1 MLQGNLIL
9 AVALA
14 YLGLLFAVAYY
25 GDRRADA
32 GRSIISTP
40 YVYALSLAVYCTAWT
55 FYGSVGR
62 AASTGLDFLTIYL
75 GPTILAP
82 LWWLIVRK
90 MIRISKQQRIT
101 SIADFV
107 ASRYGKSAVLGG
119 TVTVVAV
126 MGIVP
131 YIALQLKAISTSF
144 TVASTY
150 PNAAARLTAEG
161 GAVPLVADTALY
173 VALLLAL
180 FTVLFG
186 ARHLDAT
193 ERHEG
198 MVAAIALESLVKLV
212 AFLGVGLFVTFG
224 LYGGFGDLFSSAAE
238 RADLQAL
245 LTLEPSASVF
255 GEWVWLTLLSM
266 LAILFL
272 PRQFQVAVIE
282 NVNEQHLKK
291 GIWLFPLYLILIN
304 LFVLPIALAGMMYF
318 PDGGVEADMFV
329 LALPL
334 ESGQPVLAL
343 LVFIG
348 GLSAAT
354 AMVIV
359 ATTAL
364 ATMVCNDLVMPVLLR
379 TKALRLQER
388 TRLTGLLLGIRRS
401 SIVGVLLLSFAYA
414 RLVEGHYTLVSIG
427 LISFAAVAQFAP
439 AILGGL
445 YWKRGTHAG
454 ALWGLLAGFLVWGYT
469 LPLPSLAEAG
479 LLSPTF
485 VEMGPWGW
493 ALLRPHALFGL
504 EGLSPVAHGLFW
516 SLLVNA
522 GLYVGLSF
530 KTQPSAVEHSQAR
543 AFVDALPVSSRA
555 AVWRGQASVTELRQL
570 LQRFLGY
577 RAATQALERFAESQ
591 GINTAEPGWE
601 AAVPAN
607 AHLMHQAEQLL
618 TGAIG
623 SASAHVVVGSVVN
636 AEPLSLAEV
645 MEILDETQQM
655 IAHSRELERKKQA
668 LEEATQRL
676 QAANAQLHEL
686 DRLKDDFIS
695 TVTHELRTPLT
706 SIRAFSEIM
715 HDNPDLSAEQ
725 RQEFLEVIIKEE
737 ERLTRLINQV
747 LDLQKLEAE
756 PMTLQVEP
764 LSLRTIVNEAVQAM
778 SQQMENASVACTVQP
793 PGPGPGRVEGDR
805 DRLKQVLLNLLSNA
819 FKFCDD
825 TDGRIVVTLR
835 GRAKEVQVDVADNGP
850 GIDLEARASIF
861 ERFQQARSRGR
872 AGSSGSGLGL
882 TIAQRIILEHDGDI
896 WVNSP
901 PGEGATFSFT
911 VPRAHVPTPA
921 DDAAPL
927 GDGASATP
935 DPTVS
940 AGSTITSSDS

>member
-1 MLQGNLIL
+1 MLQGGLIL
-9 AVALA
+9 AVSLG

-32 GRSIISTP
+32 GRSIISNP

-62 AASTGLDFLTIYL
+62 AASTGLDFVTIYL

-101 SIADFV
+101 SIADFI

-119 TVTVVAV
+119 AVTVVAV
-126 MGIVP
+126 VGIVP

-150 PNAAARLTAEG
+150 PNTAALTSIGG

-212 AFLGVGLFVTFG
+212 AFLAVGLFVTFG
-224 LYGGFGDLFSSAAE
+224 LYQGFGDLFSSAAE
-238 RADLQAL
+238 HADLQDL
-245 LTLEPSASVF
+245 MTLEASATVF
-255 GEWVWLTLLSM
+255 GEWAWLTVLSM

-304 LFVLPIALAGMMYF
+304 VFVLPIALAGQMFF
-318 PDGGVEADMFV
+318 PGGAVDADMFV

-388 TRLTGLLLGIRRS
+388 TRLTGLLLAIRRS
-401 SIVGVLLLSFAYA
+401 SIVGVLLLSFAYV
-414 RLVEGHYTLVSIG
+414 RMVEGHYTLVSIG

-454 ALWGLLAGFLVWGYT
+454 ALGGLLAGFLVWGYT
-469 LPLPSLAEAG
+469 LSVPSLMEAG
-479 LLSPTF
+479 MLSPMF
-485 VEMGPWGW
+485 LDEGPWGG
-493 ALLRPHALFGL
+493 ALLRPQALFGL
-504 EGLSPVAHGLFW
+504 EGWSPVAHGLFW
-516 SLLVNA
+516 SLLINT

-530 KTQPSAVEHSQAR
+530 STQPTALAHSQAR
-543 AFVDALPVSSRA
+543 AFVDALPASSRT

-570 LQRFLGY
+570 LRRFLGH
-577 RAATQALERFAESQ
+577 RVATRALERFADSQ
-591 GINTAEPGWE
+591 GIDTTQPGWE
-601 AAVPAN
+601 ELVPAN
-607 AHLMHQAEQLL
+607 ARFTHHAEKLL

-636 AEPLSLAEV
+636 AEPLSLGEV

-655 IAHSRELERKKQA
+655 IAHSRELERKTHA
-668 LEEATQRL
+668 LEQATQRL
-676 QAANAQLHEL
+676 QAANAKLQEL

-715 HDNPDLSAEQ
+715 HDNPDLSTGQ
-725 RQEFLEVIIKEE
+725 RQEFLAIIIKEE

-756 PMTLQVEP
+756 PLTLKVEP
-764 LSLRTIVNEAVQAM
+764 IALRKLVAEAVQAM
-778 SQQMENASVACTVQP
+778 HQQMEAAGVSCTVQMP
-793 PGPGPGRVEGDR
+793 HPEPATVEGDR
-805 DRLKQVLLNLLSNA
+805 DRLKQVVLNLLSNA
-819 FKFCDD
+819 FKFSDD
-825 TDGRIVVTLR
+825 TDGRVVVTLR
-835 GRAKEVQVDVADNGP
+835 GRAKEVQIDVADNGP
-850 GIDLEARASIF
+850 GIDLEEQASIF
-861 ERFQQARSRGR
+861 DRFQQARAPAR

-882 TIAQRIILEHDGDI
+882 TIAQRIILEHGGDI
-896 WVNSP
+896 WVDSS

-911 VPRAHVPTPA
+911 VPRAYATKPPG
-921 DDAAPL
+921 DRAP
-927 GDGASATP
+927 ATP
-935 DPTVS
+935 NPAATDNSS
-940 AGSTITSSDS
+940 APSTAT

>member
-1 MLQGNLIL
+1 MLQGGLIL
-9 AVALA
+9 AASFV

-32 GRSIISTP
+32 GRSIISNP
-40 YVYALSLAVYCTAWT
+40 YFYALSLAVYCTAWT

-90 MIRISKQQRIT
+90 MIRVSKRQRIT
-101 SIADFV
+101 SIADFI

-119 TVTVVAV
+119 AVTIVAV
-126 MGIVP
+126 AGIVP

-150 PNAAARLTAEG
+150 PDTAALTNAG
-161 GAVPLVADTALY
+161 GAAVPLLADTALY

-186 ARHLDAT
+186 ARHLDAS

-198 MVAAIALESLVKLV
+198 MVAAVAFESLVKLV
-212 AFLGVGLFVTFG
+212 AFLAVGLFVTFG
-224 LYGGFGDLFSSAAE
+224 LYQGFGDLFSRAAE
-238 RADLQAL
+238 RADLRAL
-245 LTLEPSASVF
+245 MTLEPSASVF
-255 GEWVWLTLLSM
+255 GEWAWLSFLSM

-272 PRQFQVAVIE
+272 PRQFQVAVVE

-304 LFVLPIALAGMMYF
+304 IFVLPIALAGMMYF
-318 PDGGVEADMFV
+318 PDGTVEADMFV

-334 ESGQPVLAL
+334 ESEQPLLAV

-388 TRLTGLLLGIRRS
+388 TQLTGLLLGIRRS
-401 SIVGVLLLSFAYA
+401 SIVVVLLLSFVYF
-414 RLVEGHYTLVSIG
+414 RMVEGHYTLVSIG

-454 ALWGLLAGFLVWGYT
+454 ALWGLLAGFLVWAYT
-469 LPLPSLAEAG
+469 LPAPSFAEAG
-479 LLSPTF
+479 LLPHSF
-485 VEMGPWGW
+485 VEEGPWGW
-493 ALLRPHALFGL
+493 AFLHPHALFGL
-504 EGLSPVAHGLFW
+504 DGWSPVAHGLFW
-516 SLLVNA
+516 SLLVNV

-530 KTQPSAVEHSQAR
+530 KTQPTAVEHSQAR

-555 AVWRGQASVTELRQL
+555 TVWRGQASVTELRQL
-570 LQRFLGY
+570 LSRFLGH
-577 RAATQALERFAESQ
+577 RAATQGLKRFANAQ
-591 GINTAEPGWE
+591 GIDTTQPTWE
-601 AAVPAN
+601 DHLPAN
-607 AHLMHQAEQLL
+607 ARLMHHAEKLL

-636 AEPLSLAEV
+636 AEPLNLEEV
-645 MEILDETQQM
+645 MDILDETQQM
-655 IAHSRELERKKQA
+655 IAHSRELERKKRE
-668 LEEATQRL
+668 LEQATQRL
-676 QAANAQLHEL
+676 QAANAKLQEL

-715 HDNPDLSAEQ
+715 YDNPDLSAEQ

-756 PMTLQVEP
+756 PMTVKVEP
-764 LSLRTIVNEAVQAM
+764 VSLRTIVDEAVQAM
-778 SQQMENASVACTVQP
+778 SQQMEAAGVTCTVEVP
-793 PGPGPGRVEGDR
+793 DEEPGTVEGDR

-835 GRAKEVQVDVADNGP
+835 SRAEDVQIDVADNGP
-850 GIDLEARASIF
+850 GIDLDEQDSIF
-861 ERFQQARSRGR
+861 ERFQQARSKAR

-882 TIAQRIILEHDGDI
+882 TIAQRIILEHNGDI
-896 WVNSP
+896 WVEST

-911 VPRAHVPTPA
+911 VPRTHATDPT
-921 DDAAPL
+921 
-927 GDGASATP
+927 GDGAPATP
-935 DPTVS
+935 DPT
-940 AGSTITSSDS
+940 ASDSSPATSPIT